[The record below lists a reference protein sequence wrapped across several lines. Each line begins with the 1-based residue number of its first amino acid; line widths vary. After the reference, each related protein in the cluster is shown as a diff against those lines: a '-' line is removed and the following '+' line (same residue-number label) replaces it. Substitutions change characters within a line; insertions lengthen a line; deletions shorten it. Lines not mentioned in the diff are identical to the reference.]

1 MKESIVVVT
10 GPEQFC
16 RTPCLFPFPMQESL
30 GLYEVAYGLHCNYVQ
45 DISGSQNNMGANF
58 SVHLPIGVSLETVRD
73 RAKVTINH

>member
-1 MKESIVVVT
+1 VFISFPNAGKF
-10 GPEQFC
+10 GPI
-16 RTPCLFPFPMQESL
+16 R
-30 GLYEVAYGLHCNYVQ
+30 GGIWANYVQ